1 MILHGRGVSWG
12 AFGRRRRAKP
22 RCLRLRLRKAG
33 GPRSPDFG
41 SVLDGVFPMRPHTL
55 NAHLSIT
62 EDALRNERI
71 RVADQLELVRK
82 LRKEGRDGSA
92 AMEVLQ
98 SMKGALFALERQ
110 RQLLLETARSLCAVA
125 SAYSP

>member
-1 MILHGRGVSWG
+1 
-12 AFGRRRRAKP
+12 
-22 RCLRLRLRKAG
+22 LRLCKAG

-41 SVLDGVFPMRPHTL
+41 SVLDGVFPMRPNTL

-82 LRKEGRDGSA
+82 LRKEGGDGSA

-110 RQLLLETARSLCAVA
+110 RQLLLEQLGRFAPAPAPIHLNHRRSR
-125 SAYSP
+125 